1 MYSYLKSKNY
11 KLSVGYIGKL
21 ECDFIVRANYDDYYY
36 IQVSKEISHPE
47 TEEREFKPFYMI
59 KDLYP
64 RYLFT
69 MDILLQKR
77 DGVNHLN
84 IVDFIYNN
92 KKLL

>member
-1 MYSYLKSKNY
+1 MYYLFY
-11 KLSVGYIGKL
+11 FHAILYH
-21 ECDFIVRANYDDYYY
+21 Y
-36 IQVSKEISHPE
+36 IQVSKDISNKE
-47 TEEREFKPFYMI
+47 TEEREYRPFYMI

-77 DGVNHLN
+77 DGINHLN

-92 KKLL
+92 RIFSIPFTKSQGLLVSFPAS